1 MSPRFVVH
9 EHEATHL
16 HYDFRIEMHGVLR
29 SWAIPKGPSMDD
41 SQKRLAVL
49 VDDHPLEYIDFE
61 GIIPEGRYGA
71 GPVVVWDNGT
81 YDLLEEKTDKIS
93 FILKGKKLKGNFT
106 LVRMKGKEKE
116 WLLIKQKDK
125 YSQTGWKLMTS
136 LTAEKRA
143 ELNERI
149 PPCETS

>member
-16 HYDFRIEMHGVLR
+16 HYDFRLEMHGVLR

-81 YDLLEEKTDKIS
+81 YDLLEERTDKIS
-93 FILKGKKLKGNFT
+93 FILKGKK
-106 LVRMKGKEKE
+106 KE

-136 LTAEKRA
+136 LTPEKRA